1 MSKVMNYHNQ
11 KGCYDVRD
19 ILKTKVDNQYFNGIY
34 KDLAVLIGEENAK
47 KIYKE
52 YRGQQITF
60 PVEFYSKEYI
70 YSQIIDEFDGT
81 NLKQL
86 ATKYGYSERTI
97 RRILK
102 A

>member
-1 MSKVMNYHNQ
+1 M
-11 KGCYDVRD
+11 RD
-19 ILKTKVDNQYFNGIY
+19 RLELNISNKYFNGIY
-34 KDLAVLIGEENAK
+34 KDLCGLIGEEATQ

-70 YSQIIDEFDGT
+70 YSQIIEEYNGS

>member
-1 MSKVMNYHNQ
+1 MYRSLKLKVGSKY
-11 KGCYDVRD
+11 
-19 ILKTKVDNQYFNGIY
+19 LNGIY
-34 KDLAVLIGEENAK
+34 RDLCNLIGEENTQK
-47 KIYKE
+47 VYKE

>member
-1 MSKVMNYHNQ
+1 MYRKVDYEVHANLE
-11 KGCYDVRD
+11 
-19 ILKTKVDNQYFNGIY
+19 LKTSSKYFNGIY
-34 KDLAVLIGEENAK
+34 KDLCDLIGEENTQK
-47 KIYKE
+47 VYKE

-70 YSQIIDEFDGT
+70 YSQIIDEFNGS

>member
-1 MSKVMNYHNQ
+1 MRFS
-11 KGCYDVRD
+11 
-19 ILKTKVDNQYFNGIY
+19 LKLKAEKEYLNGTY
-34 KDLAVLIGEENAK
+34 KRIADLIGMDNAK
-47 KIYKE
+47 LIFKE

-70 YSQIIDEFDGT
+70 YRQIIAEYDGS
-81 NLKQL
+81 NLKLL

-102 A
+102 ENVSR

>member
-1 MSKVMNYHNQ
+1 MYTN
-11 KGCYDVRD
+11 
-19 ILKTKVDNQYFNGIY
+19 LKLKINSEYFNGIY
-34 KDLAVLIGEENAK
+34 KDLCDLIGEENTQ

-70 YSQIIDEFDGT
+70 YNQIISEYNGT
-81 NLKQL
+81 NIKQL
-86 ATKYGYSERTI
+86 ATKYAYSERTI

>member
-1 MSKVMNYHNQ
+1 MNYYIK
-11 KGCYDVRD
+11 KGCYEVRG
-19 ILKTKVDNQYFNGIY
+19 ILETKLDNQFFNGIY
-34 KDLAVLIGEENAK
+34 KDLATLVGEENAK

-60 PVEFYSKEYI
+60 PVEFYSKQYI
-70 YSQIIDEFDGT
+70 YTQIIDEYDGT
-81 NLKQL
+81 NLKEL

-102 A
+102 EM